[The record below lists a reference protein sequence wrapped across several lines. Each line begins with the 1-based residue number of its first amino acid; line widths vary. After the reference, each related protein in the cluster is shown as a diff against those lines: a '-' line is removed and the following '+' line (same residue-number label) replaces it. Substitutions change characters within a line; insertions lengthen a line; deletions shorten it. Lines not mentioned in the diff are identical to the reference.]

1 MKKYAQHLLWSPLVK
16 ISPCSKENT
25 GSIPGEGTKISYAS
39 EQLSLCTTTTEPTH
53 PGASGTQLVS
63 PYATTSPCATVKDP
77 T

>member
-1 MKKYAQHLLWSPLVK
+1 MHRILWGPLVK
-16 ISPCSKENT
+16 ISPCSEENT

-53 PGASGTQLVS
+53 PGASGTQLES
-63 PYATTSPCATVKDP
+63 PYAATSPCATVKDP